1 MSKNYEELKFTD
13 DFMFCKVLENN
24 PNICKELLE
33 LFLDV
38 KINKVVCV
46 SKQKPIEI
54 TSDGK
59 GIRLDVY
66 IEDDNNS
73 IYDIE
78 MQTVLKKDLPKRS
91 RYYHGMIDLNLIEC
105 GAMYRELKK
114 SYVIFICLNDPF
126 DRGLPLYHF
135 SNKCRELPEL
145 SLNDEA
151 FKVFINAQ
159 GNKADMSDDMKAFL
173 QYFCNEKTYSSLVK
187 KIDAEVEKARNH
199 KEWRNEY
206 MTLLMRDQEKREEGR
221 EEGFV
226 LAASIIDYLTNHPSE
241 KAEEIAEKLSCSVEQ
256 VMQIRNLLK
265 Q

>member
-38 KINKVVCV
+38 KIKKVVCV

-91 RYYHGMIDLNLIEC
+91 R
-105 GAMYRELKK
+105 
-114 SYVIFICLNDPF
+114 
-126 DRGLPLYHF
+126 
-135 SNKCRELPEL
+135 
-145 SLNDEA
+145 
-151 FKVFINAQ
+151 
-159 GNKADMSDDMKAFL
+159 
-173 QYFCNEKTYSSLVK
+173 
-187 KIDAEVEKARNH
+187 
-199 KEWRNEY
+199 
-206 MTLLMRDQEKREEGR
+206 
-221 EEGFV
+221 
-226 LAASIIDYLTNHPSE
+226 
-241 KAEEIAEKLSCSVEQ
+241 
-256 VMQIRNLLK
+256 
-265 Q
+265 